1 MGRAEME
8 RTWKP
13 IVAGILCI
21 IDGLICVIPCIL
33 VAFFFLLYGGVV
45 GVGWLTLAGAL
56 LVIVGIMPIVGG
68 IYALRRRRWGLA
80 LAGSIFTLLNCVVLG
95 VLGTVVYI
103 GAIADNF
110 SVQPSDLTPFVTILI
125 VGLAVFG
132 ILALIALILVILGRR
147 EFK

>member
-1 MGRAEME
+1 ME

-13 IVAGILCI
+13 IAAGILCI

-33 VAFFFLLYGGVV
+33 VAFFFLFYGWGV
-45 GVGWLTLAGAL
+45 GAGWLTLAGAL

-80 LAGSIFTLLNCVVLG
+80 LAGSILTLLNCVTLG

-103 GAIADNF
+103 GAIADNL
-110 SVQPSDLTPFVTILI
+110 SVRPSDLTPFVIILI
-125 VGLAVFG
+125 VGLAIFG
-132 ILALIALILVILGRR
+132 ILGLLALIFVIQGRR

>member
-1 MGRAEME
+1 ME
-8 RTWKP
+8 KTWKP
-13 IVAGILCI
+13 KAAGILCI

-33 VAFFFLLYGGVV
+33 VAFFFLFYGWG
-45 GVGWLTLAGAL
+45 GGSGWLTLAGAL

-68 IYALRRRRWGLA
+68 TYALRRRRWGLA
-80 LAGSIFTLLNCVVLG
+80 LAGAIFTLLNSVILG

-110 SVQPSDLTPFVTILI
+110 RVQPSDLTPFVIRFI
-125 VGLAVFG
+125 VGLAIFG
-132 ILALIALILVILGRR
+132 ILGLLALIFVIQGRQ